1 MLKINKKALIFL
13 GLVLSLGL
21 AGCEGN
27 SSSTNIGRS
36 AVITPIEVDK
46 NISAVQWSSSN
57 VELMAS
63 HAYRAITQNTMVK
76 TVFTNQ
82 LSSFDL
88 LANLFRLSD
97 VRNCTVSGRM
107 IAESPSEECFLAD
120 GSTSAECDDPNAVVR
135 KNSQISRAMACQDD
149 GKYFDG
155 FFNIIKTTDE
165 HVVSESRT
173 STTISAVDKI
183 EKLDSDGNK
192 VLDEYG
198 DPVFEEVTDYQFQSE
213 FITFFFDNE
222 YESYVNFLTAK
233 KECGENEYTEV
244 AVQGIKSD
252 EVGAFEGDGIT
263 PYYLYTRFTD
273 LNMSSTPI
281 ATCNSDDS
289 LKVVY
294 NYSFTAIMENAAMG
308 GGDDAET
315 VASWPDMEISSKGIP
330 SGTLTLTHKNSSSSN
345 YEVKLDFTTAGQVT
359 ITAPDLV
366 NPLTTSL
373 SQFLALSKPAP
384 FVSEAE

>member
-1 MLKINKKALIFL
+1 MLKINKKAPIFL
-13 GLVLSLGL
+13 GLAVLLGL
-21 AGCEGN
+21 AGCQGN

-63 HAYRAITQNTMVK
+63 HAYRAISQNTMVK

-97 VRNCTVSGRM
+97 VRQCNVSGRM
-107 IAESPSEECFLAD
+107 IAKIPKEECFLAD
-120 GSTSAECDDPNAVVR
+120 ESSAQCDDPNVVVR
-135 KNSQISRAMACQDD
+135 KNTQISRAIACQDD

-165 HVVSESRT
+165 RVASESRT

-183 EKLDSDGNK
+183 AKLDGDGNQVLDSDG
-192 VLDEYG
+192 
-198 DPVFEEVTDYQFQSE
+198 DPAFEEITDYQFQSG

-222 YESYVNFLTAK
+222 YKSYINFLTAK

-252 EVGAFEGDGIT
+252 EVGAFEGDGTT
-263 PYYLYTRFTD
+263 PYYLYTKFTD
-273 LNMSSTPI
+273 LNMASTPT

-294 NYSFTAIMENAAMG
+294 NYSFTAIMESAAMG

-345 YEVKLDFTTAGQVT
+345 YEVKLDFTTVGQVT

-366 NPLTTSL
+366 NPLTPSL
-373 SQFLALSKPAP
+373 SQFLALSKPVP